1 MDPAA
6 SSSPPLSR
14 TPPPCGSKRR
24 LSSRVTNLT
33 QYIQRFGYRD
43 AASEDGVSSS
53 SEGEDSLVLPGVD
66 GIEMLIVSP
75 MPSLRSDSDDSDGE
89 LEIVDDLQLPAP
101 LVGVPSPMP
110 SLRSDSD
117 DTDSDAD
124 IGELADDDLQLPA
137 PLVGVPSPMPSLRSD
152 SDDTDSDADIGELA
166 DDDLQLPAPL
176 VGVPSP
182 RLGFRVYPNPL
193 PMTWGML
200 QIELICLRQELEEN
214 GELHLLQL
222 PAPLVVYTVV
232 ESQTRG
238 PMHAHLCC

>member
-1 MDPAA
+1 M
-6 SSSPPLSR
+6 
-14 TPPPCGSKRR
+14 
-24 LSSRVTNLT
+24 
-33 QYIQRFGYRD
+33 
-43 AASEDGVSSS
+43 
-53 SEGEDSLVLPGVD
+53 VLPGVD

-75 MPSLRSDSDDSDGE
+75 MPSLRSDSEDSDGE
-89 LEIVDDLQLPAP
+89 LE
-101 LVGVPSPMP
+101 
-110 SLRSDSD
+110 
-117 DTDSDAD
+117 DA
-124 IGELADDDLQLPA
+124 
-137 PLVGVPSPMPSLRSD
+137 
-152 SDDTDSDADIGELA
+152 
-166 DDDLQLPAPL
+166 DDLQLPAPL

-238 PMHAHLCC
+238 PMHAHFCT

>member
-1 MDPAA
+1 MSVISLLSNPFTAAVAVTDKATSLRIAAVAVVALLAILLLPPCLEGVSKTCSACLTNVSSSIVVCPTMDPA

-75 MPSLRSDSDDSDGE
+75 MPSLRSDSDDSDADIGE
-89 LEIVDDLQLPAP
+89 LEIV
-101 LVGVPSPMP
+101 
-110 SLRSDSD
+110 
-117 DTDSDAD
+117 
-124 IGELADDDLQLPA
+124 
-137 PLVGVPSPMPSLRSD
+137 
-152 SDDTDSDADIGELA
+152 
-166 DDDLQLPAPL
+166 DDLQLPAPL

-193 PMTWGML
+193 PMTW
-200 QIELICLRQELEEN
+200 C
-214 GELHLLQL
+214 
-222 PAPLVVYTVV
+222 PCT
-232 ESQTRG
+232 
-238 PMHAHLCC
+238 

>member
-1 MDPAA
+1 MSVISLLSNPFTAAVAVTDKATSLRIAAVAVVALLAILLLPPCLEGVSKTCSACLTNVSSSIVVCPTMDPAA

-75 MPSLRSDSDDSDGE
+75 MPSLRSDSEDSDGE
-89 LEIVDDLQLPAP
+89 LE
-101 LVGVPSPMP
+101 
-110 SLRSDSD
+110 
-117 DTDSDAD
+117 DA
-124 IGELADDDLQLPA
+124 
-137 PLVGVPSPMPSLRSD
+137 
-152 SDDTDSDADIGELA
+152 
-166 DDDLQLPAPL
+166 DDLQLPAPL

-238 PMHAHLCC
+238 PMHAHFCT